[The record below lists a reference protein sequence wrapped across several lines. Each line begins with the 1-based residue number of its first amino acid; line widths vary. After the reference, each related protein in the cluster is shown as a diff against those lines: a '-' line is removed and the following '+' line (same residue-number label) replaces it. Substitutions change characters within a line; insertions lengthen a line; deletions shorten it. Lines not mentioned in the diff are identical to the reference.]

1 MWYLG
6 IGSGVELT
14 SSESGLLEELG
25 YYLAKSGWN
34 LRAGGLGAIDDALVS
49 GASSYV
55 KGFIPE
61 ITCMHELII
70 PFSQYRNYSAD
81 GDAIHAY
88 SKLPSEI
95 QNQALGIG
103 ERYSKKSRL
112 KSRFQRQMLG
122 CGAVLVNGTDLLTPV
137 KFAITLFRE
146 DVVVRGESYAGS
158 AFSYESNIYRL
169 LSAYN
174 IPLFNVA
181 NEEHRDRI
189 INFIKLKQRASTQVS
204 NPSCISFKKAI

>member
-25 YYLAKSGWN
+25 YYLAKSGWK
-34 LRAGGLGAIDDALVS
+34 LRAGGLGAIDDRLVS
-49 GASSYV
+49 GATNYAQ
-55 KGFIPE
+55 GFVPE
-61 ITCMHELII
+61 LTGLHEVII
-70 PFSQYRNYSAD
+70 PFSQYRGYNAD
-81 GDAIHAY
+81 GEAVHAF
-88 SKLPSEI
+88 SKLPVSI
-95 QNQALGIG
+95 QSQALGIG
-103 ERYSKKSRL
+103 ERHSRKSKL

-122 CGAVLVNGTDLLTPV
+122 CGAALVNGIDLSTPA

-189 INFIKLKQRASTQVS
+189 INFIRLKQRVNAPETSRAH
-204 NPSCISFKKAI
+204 ISFKQAI